1 MMTPS
6 RLFFAAEYS
15 GRGDDWSA
23 PRDIGAQ
30 YGLDVDDRRAV
41 DRFEAADPDP
51 RAFHC
56 GDVNVV
62 QPERIRAIS
71 KLLMR
76 LSMAPRL
83 KGK

>member
-1 MMTPS
+1 M
-6 RLFFAAEYS
+6 FFVLSGNIAEISTAGSAAADIGTEY
-15 GRGDDWSA
+15 GFDIDDW
-23 PRDIGAQ
+23 
-30 YGLDVDDRRAV
+30 RAV

-76 LSMAPRL
+76 FSMAPRL